1 MHITRR
7 QAIQATAASLA
18 VGSIRSSPLEAAEP
32 DTPPGDFPVI
42 DCHTHFFDVER
53 PQGVPWPGRDSS
65 LYRRTLPAD
74 YLRLKTHR
82 PVTGTVVVEA
92 SPWVEDNQWVLD
104 LARDNKFI
112 LGLVGNLPVGTPEFA
127 PLLERFAA
135 NRLFRGIRI
144 GANDLDER
152 TRRAEF
158 LADLRRLAEA
168 GLTLDVNGPATSLA
182 AMARLAAAFPQLNI
196 VVNHIGGVRV
206 DGETPPAD
214 WRASLKELAKSPRV
228 YLKLSGAVDYTGR
241 SGGKAPREL
250 AFYRPVFDAIWE
262 SFGPQRLVYGS
273 NWPVCELYAPL
284 AVVQR
289 LAEDYVASRDH
300 AALSAIFEKN
310 ARRAYGV

>member
-1 MHITRR
+1 MRITRR
-7 QAIQATAASLA
+7 HAIQAATASWM
-18 VGSIRSSPLEAAEP
+18 VGSIGLRTLDSAEP
-32 DTPPGDFPVI
+32 DSPPSDFPVI

-53 PQGVPWPGRDSS
+53 PQGVPWPGRGSP
-65 LYRRTLPAD
+65 LFRRTLPAD
-74 YLRLKTHR
+74 YLRIKTHR

-112 LGLVGNLPVGTPEFA
+112 LGLIGNLPAGMPEFA

-135 NRLFRGIRI
+135 HRLFRGIRI

-152 TRRAEF
+152 LRRPEF
-158 LADLRRLAEA
+158 VADLRRLADA
-168 GLTLDVNGPATSLA
+168 GLTLDLNGPAASLA
-182 AMARLAAAFPQLNI
+182 AMARLAAELPQLKI

-206 DGETPPAD
+206 DGESPPAE
-214 WRASLKELAKSPRV
+214 WRAGLRELAKSPRV

-241 SGGKAPREL
+241 AEGKAPREL
-250 AFYRPVFDAIWE
+250 AFYRPVFDVLWD

-284 AVVQR
+284 AVVQK
-289 LAEDYVASRDH
+289 LAEDFVTARDPK
-300 AALSAIFEKN
+300 ALFAIFAQN
-310 ARRAYGV
+310 ARDAYGI